1 MNAATSSTSPMPPPG
16 RRFDVGG
23 LRLHLQRSAA
33 PAAGPGAGRR
43 PTIVIEAGL
52 GCASP
57 IYARLQRALSGQ
69 FDVCSYDRAGLGWS
83 DPAPAPADAV
93 TAAGRLQGLLAAAG
107 VAGPLLLVGHSLG
120 ALIVRVFAKRYPQQV
135 AGVVLLDGSHPEQRL
150 EPALSSPPPGFEA
163 HLRGALHRYQTGGEV
178 PGELALLM
186 QIFSDLPEVPAQLAA
201 LARESMVDATMLEW
215 QSFAASAQQA
225 EQAGD
230 LGDLPLTV
238 LWAPVVAAIPG
249 MDAAQLLERWR
260 RFQSDAATL
269 SSRSRLLAV
278 DGADHMGLVLHP
290 QFAAVAAREIAALAH
305 QVSGAR

>member
-1 MNAATSSTSPMPPPG
+1 MNTASCVNPLLLLPG

-33 PAAGPGAGRR
+33 PAGEPHAGLA

-57 IYARLQRALSGQ
+57 IYARLQRALASQ

-83 DPAPAPADAV
+83 DPAPAPADAASS
-93 TAAGRLQGLLAAAG
+93 AARLHSLLAAAG
-107 VAGPLLLVGHSLG
+107 VNGPLLLVGHSLG
-120 ALIVRVFAKRYPQQV
+120 ALIVRVFAKSYPQQM

-163 HLRGALHRYQTGGEV
+163 HLRGALRRYQAGGEA
-178 PGELALLM
+178 PGELAFLM
-186 QIFSDLPEVPAQLAA
+186 QVFSDLSEVPAQLAA

-215 QSFAASAQQA
+215 QSFGASAAQA

-230 LGDLPLTV
+230 LGDLPLIV

-249 MDAAQLLERWR
+249 MDAAQLLKRWR

-278 DGADHMGLVLHP
+278 DGADHMGLVMQP

>member
-1 MNAATSSTSPMPPPG
+1 MNTASHVNPLLLPPG

-23 LRLHLQRSAA
+23 LCLHLQRSAA
-33 PAAGPGAGRR
+33 PAGQA

-57 IYARLQRALSGQ
+57 IYARLQRALASQ

-83 DPAPAPADAV
+83 DPAPAPADA
-93 TAAGRLQGLLAAAG
+93 ASSAQRLHGLLSAAG
-107 VAGPLLLVGHSLG
+107 VNGPLLLVGHSLG
-120 ALIVRVFAKRYPQQV
+120 ALIVRVFAKRYPQRV
-135 AGVVLLDGSHPEQRL
+135 AGLVLLDGSHPEQRL

-163 HLRGALHRYQTGGEV
+163 HLRCALRRYQAGGEM

-186 QIFSDLPEVPAQLAA
+186 QVFSDLPEVPAQLAA

-215 QSFAASAQQA
+215 QSFTASAAQA
-225 EQAGD
+225 QQAGD

-238 LWAPVVAAIPG
+238 LWAPVVAALPG
-249 MDAAQLLERWR
+249 MTATELLQRWR
-260 RFQSDAATL
+260 QFQSDAAAL
-269 SSRSRLLAV
+269 STRSRLLAV
-278 DGADHMGLVLHP
+278 DGADHMGLVMQP

-305 QVSGAR
+305 QVAGAS